1 MVHINEAV
9 VTKQSDCG
17 GRHYPIRLQGG
28 TMGNKG
34 AQRGARGIMGCKWHK
49 GVKDGHKEVEES
61 HKIEFKGYRR
71 TKATKGVQEGH
82 RRVLGEHWGARG
94 AQ

>member
-1 MVHINEAV
+1 
-9 VTKQSDCG
+9 
-17 GRHYPIRLQGG
+17 
-28 TMGNKG
+28 
-34 AQRGARGIMGCKWHK
+34 MGCKWHK

-61 HKIEFKGYRR
+61 HKIEFKGYRS

-82 RRVLGEHWGARG
+82 RGVLGEHWGARG

>member
-1 MVHINEAV
+1 
-9 VTKQSDCG
+9 
-17 GRHYPIRLQGG
+17 
-28 TMGNKG
+28 MGYRG

-61 HKIEFKGYRR
+61 HKIEFKGYRS

-82 RRVLGEHWGARG
+82 RGYWGHTGVQEVHNEGTRGTMGQGDTREVFKRVVGKN
-94 AQ
+94 